1 MITNEYNVSL
11 PLPIYSLF
19 SIGKRVYLLIE
30 LWFFLFLFV
39 KMLAKKNDIYRLR
52 LQTGSGSSGEDYV
65 TTYTPAVSVN
75 VLRTMSLHTPAE
87 SINVLRTM
95 SLHTMYTPAVILMY

>member
-1 MITNEYNVSL
+1 MITGAYNVSL
-11 PLPIYSLF
+11 PLPIHSLF
-19 SIGKRVYLLIE
+19 TIGKSVYLLIE
-30 LWFFLFLFV
+30 LCFFLFLFV

-75 VLRTMSLHTPAE
+75 VLRTMQLPT
-87 SINVLRTM
+87 LQ
-95 SLHTMYTPAVILMY
+95 L